1 MSPFF
6 QPMKAVKATKPSAIR
21 STLVIRSGGYSRP
34 RIPGA
39 PRVQSETLTGQGCE
53 VNWRP
58 LGA

>member
-21 STLVIRSGGYSRP
+21 STLVIRSAGYSVLGFLARP
-34 RIPGA
+34 GQGEPC
-39 PRVQSETLTGQGCE
+39 QGCE
-53 VNWRP
+53 VDWPP